1 MRVLGAAAL
10 AALLLAGALPATA
23 GAHSIVRIGG
33 TKVTYLSADATSLNT
48 LTGRV
53 NGGRIELHDPTVDG
67 GIDPGTC
74 DPGDITDDGNAWII
88 QVFCP
93 RGGIDGLR
101 IDLGEREDTATLDL
115 PVEIELLGGGGADT
129 LSTGGLADSVA
140 GNQGNDRLRTGAGG
154 DELSGGD
161 GDDLLSGEAG
171 ADTLEGGLGFD
182 ALEGGEGDDV
192 LRSAD
197 GLADR
202 VDCGPG
208 NDRVDADTFDGI
220 APDCEAVARRLV
232 APPQDSSSSADDRTP
247 PRVEA
252 GGSTLQRLGRGRI
265 KLLATSSE
273 RGFLAASGFLE
284 VTGIRLPLQ
293 SNRRPV
299 RVGGAGVELTV
310 KLDRRPLRVA
320 RRALARGRRVAVR
333 MWAVGTDLAGN
344 SRRARAIRIRLRR

>member
-129 LSTGGLADSVA
+129 LSTCGLADSVA
-140 GNQGNDRLRTGAGG
+140 GNQRRRAQRRRRRRPAQRRGGRGHARRWPRLR
-154 DELSGGD
+154 
-161 GDDLLSGEAG
+161 
-171 ADTLEGGLGFD
+171 
-182 ALEGGEGDDV
+182 
-192 LRSAD
+192 R
-197 GLADR
+197 
-202 VDCGPG
+202 
-208 NDRVDADTFDGI
+208 
-220 APDCEAVARRLV
+220 
-232 APPQDSSSSADDRTP
+232 
-247 PRVEA
+247 
-252 GGSTLQRLGRGRI
+252 
-265 KLLATSSE
+265 
-273 RGFLAASGFLE
+273 
-284 VTGIRLPLQ
+284 
-293 SNRRPV
+293 
-299 RVGGAGVELTV
+299 
-310 KLDRRPLRVA
+310 
-320 RRALARGRRVAVR
+320 ARGRGGR
-333 MWAVGTDLAGN
+333 
-344 SRRARAIRIRLRR
+344 RRAAFG